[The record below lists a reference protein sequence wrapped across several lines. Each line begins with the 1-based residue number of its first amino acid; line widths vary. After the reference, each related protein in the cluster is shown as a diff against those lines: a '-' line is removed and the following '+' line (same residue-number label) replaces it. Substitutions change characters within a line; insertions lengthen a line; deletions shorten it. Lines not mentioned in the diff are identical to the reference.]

1 MRFNERKRNKKKTE
15 KGIEL
20 MIEQKFFKAFEIEKR
35 HIIFEDDYGQYQT
48 RDKMYPKITAEI
60 LLELIVILSKWSA
73 THECCY
79 LILVKSIEE
88 LKKRILEDCIEFK
101 EELDENEVKALFEEE

>member
-1 MRFNERKRNKKKTE
+1 M
-15 KGIEL
+15 L
-20 MIEQKFFKAFEIEKR
+20 EQEFFKAFGIEKR
-35 HIIFEDDYGQYQT
+35 HIILEDDYGQYRT
-48 RDKMYPKITAEI
+48 RDKMYPEITAEI
-60 LLELIVILSKWSA
+60 LLKLIVILSKWSA

-101 EELDENEVKALFEEE
+101 EELDKGEVKAVFEEE